1 MFIKHAAPPTQ
12 TTSAQTVDSAGTG
25 TSVTSAT
32 DNIKL
37 YMLEIERL
45 KQQYEEQIKT
55 YEMQS
60 RLYRQ
65 AGIHSIPG
73 MRLDEAGFYMESNI
87 IIKLDDNGQMDYV
100 VFYIGDKHQVVS
112 RDEFLR
118 RVKEGDIL
126 CVALYHKYVGTK
138 LKGNI

>member
-45 KQQYEEQIKT
+45 KQQYASQIT
-55 YEMQS
+55 AYEMQS

-65 AGIHSIPG
+65 TGIHAIPDV
-73 MRLDEAGFYMESNI
+73 RLDETGFYLGSNI

-100 VFYIGDKHQVVS
+100 VFYIGNKHQVVS